1 MKLKVEHVDKME
13 GTIRVSGSKNATL
26 PLMVCSLLTDE
37 LIVLENVPYITDIMD
52 MEELL
57 KAVGVNIQYDSNKNR
72 MTLKKETMI
81 PNLNI
86 YKMGKIR
93 ASYYLMG
100 AFIANGFSFEAYYP
114 GGCNF
119 SKRPIDYHLKAFRK
133 MGYHIEEKTDYLYFE
148 KKEHCYQKLIY
159 LLPQKSVGTTI
170 NILLAASKSQVPI
183 IIKNAS
189 LEPEVLDVI
198 QMLKKM
204 KAKITI
210 QHSDITIINPSQELK
225 GTTFTVRGDRI
236 EAGSYLLMGAALKNA
251 NLKIEGINQK
261 DIHNVCQKLTQM
273 GVTIKEKKHQ
283 VHLIKNKKLHSI
295 DVIVDAYPSFP
306 TDLQPILCAM
316 CTQATGISIIEDKVY
331 PGRISHVEEIK
342 KAGGNIEV
350 IHNKIIISTSTI
362 KDTVLQSHDLR
373 CGFACILLGGLSEK
387 ETIIE
392 DVEYIFRGY
401 AHLIRKL
408 KKIGVNISIMM
419 DEKSF

>member
-37 LIVLENVPYITDIMD
+37 KIVLENVPYITDIMD

-57 KAVGVNIQYDSNKNR
+57 KTVGVSIQYDSKENK
-72 MTLKKETMI
+72 MTLKKGTI
-81 PNLNI
+81 TPNLNI

-133 MGYHIEEKTDYLYFE
+133 MGYQIEEKKDYLYFE

-170 NILLAASKSQVPI
+170 NILLASSKSQVPI

-204 KAKITI
+204 KVKITI
-210 QHSDITIINPSQELK
+210 RQSDITIINPHQMLK

-236 EAGSYLLMGAALKNA
+236 EAGSYLLMGASLKNA
-251 NLKIEGINQK
+251 NLKIEGINQS
-261 DIHNVCQKLTQM
+261 DIHNVCQRLVQM
-273 GVTIKEKKHQ
+273 GVAIREKKHQ
-283 VHLIKNKKLHSI
+283 VHLIKNKKLHPIDLII
-295 DVIVDAYPSFP
+295 DVYPNFP
-306 TDLQPILCAM
+306 TDLQPILCVT
-316 CTQATGISIIEDKVY
+316 CTQACGISIIEDKVY
-331 PGRISHVEEIK
+331 PSRISHVEEIK
-342 KAGGNIEV
+342 KANGNIET
-350 IHNKIIISTSTI
+350 IHKKIIVSTSTLKEAI
-362 KDTVLQSHDLR
+362 FQSHDLR
-373 CGFACILLGGLSEK
+373 CGFACIILGALAEK
-387 ETIIE
+387 ESIIE
-392 DVEYIFRGY
+392 DAEYIFRGY
-401 AHLIRKL
+401 AHIITKL
-408 KKIGVNISIMM
+408 KNVGVNLSILSN
-419 DEKSF
+419 D